1 MSISTLENLS
11 DAPFAFGLEAQGHIQ
26 TVETML
32 DNGSDWKAIGNAIG
46 WDGATAEQY
55 YQRYLT
61 RLASMKCETIGVED
75 LEVGCCRTCRAR
87 YAIARAE
94 GRS

>member
-1 MSISTLENLS
+1 MSISTFENLS
-11 DAPFAFGLEAQGHIQ
+11 DAPFAFGLEAQGHIP

-32 DNGSDWKAIGNAIG
+32 DGGSDWKSIGKAIG
-46 WDGATAEQY
+46 WDGDTAAQY
-55 YQRYLT
+55 YHRHLT
-61 RLASMKCETIGVED
+61 RLAAMNCETIGVED

-87 YAIARAE
+87 DALAKAE